1 MPKSTVHF
9 VYKSPRHSTFLGKV
23 FDKIGLNIPFI
34 PPIWRYGK
42 NIEWKIPKRHPASAS
57 FNILQALKKRGPVKF
72 YDLWE
77 KTSAIMKP
85 GDLFIGLPVQV
96 YDGRSWDHPSINCVT
111 RRTLEKNNLK
121 GTIILP
127 YCHDLRYNQST
138 TGLIER
144 HGKNLI
150 ILSGKYW
157 TDTWDQ
163 SPVKSYVKNLLR
175 VNMGIDSNEY
185 PVVKN
190 KFNPKGKRKYLY
202 IGQAA
207 WYKNTAQL
215 EKIAEKIP
223 NFEGG
228 YISTGEIK
236 GWKKIASWANLT
248 PDYMKKLAQE
258 YDIFVN
264 VSSADP
270 SPATILENMCF
281 GFAVACTP
289 ESSYDY
295 TSLTRLHVSDTDFN
309 VKQLLELQNLDDV
322 ELLKRAKTNRELAI
336 KNHNWEEITAKIVNF
351 IERVGT
357 EEGLFLVE

>member
-1 MPKSTVHF
+1 MSKPTVHF
-9 VYKSPRHSTFLGKV
+9 VYKSPRHSTSIGKV
-23 FDKIGLNIPFI
+23 FDKIGLSIPFF
-34 PPIWRYGK
+34 PPIWRNGN

-57 FNILQALKKRGPVKF
+57 FNILNAFKKKGDLKF

-77 KTSAIMKP
+77 KTTAFIKP
-85 GDLFIGLPVQV
+85 EDSFIGLPVQV
-96 YDGRSWDHPSINCVT
+96 YDGRSWDDPSINCVT
-111 RRTLEKNNLK
+111 RRTLEKYNLD

-127 YCHDLRYNQST
+127 YCHDARYNGST
-138 TGLIER
+138 GGLIER

-163 SPVKSYVKNLLR
+163 SPIRPYVKNLLR
-175 VNMGIDSNEY
+175 VNMGIDVDEY
-185 PVVKN
+185 PVIKK

-202 IGQAA
+202 IGQAS

-215 EKIAEKIP
+215 EKIAESIP

-236 GWKKIASWANLT
+236 GWKKIANWADLT
-248 PDYMKKLAQE
+248 PEYMAKIADE

-264 VSSADP
+264 TSSSDP

-295 TSLTRLHVSDTDFN
+295 PSLTRLHVSDTTFN
-309 VKQLLELQNLDDV
+309 VKQLQELQNMDDSEV
-322 ELLKRAKTNRELAI
+322 LARAKKNRELAI
-336 KNHNWEEITAKIVNF
+336 QNHNWNEITAKIVDF
-351 IERVGT
+351 VERVKT
-357 EEGLFLVE
+357 ERGLFLVE

>member
-1 MPKSTVHF
+1 MSKPAVHF
-9 VYKSPRHSTFLGKV
+9 VYKSPRHSTLLGKV
-23 FDKIGLNIPFI
+23 FDKIGLNIPALL
-34 PPIWRYGK
+34 PIWRYG
-42 NIEWKIPKRHPASAS
+42 NHIEWKIPKRHPASAS
-57 FNILQALKKRGPVKF
+57 FNILKALKKNGPLKF

-77 KTSAIMKP
+77 KKAASIKE
-85 GDLFIGLPVQV
+85 GDSFIGLPLQV
-96 YDGRSWDHPSINCVT
+96 YDGRSWDDPSINCVT
-111 RRTLEKNNLK
+111 RRTLEKYNLK

-127 YCHDLRYNQST
+127 YCHDIRYNQST

-144 HGKNLI
+144 HGQNLV

-163 SPVKSYVKNLLR
+163 SPIKNYVKNLLR
-175 VNMGIDSNEY
+175 VNMGIDPLEY
-185 PVVKN
+185 PVIKK

-207 WYKNTAQL
+207 WYKNTPQL
-215 EKIAEKIP
+215 EKIAAAIP
-223 NFEGG
+223 GFEGG

-236 GWKKIASWANLT
+236 GWQKIASWADLT
-248 PDYMKKLAQE
+248 PAYMEKLAEE

-295 TSLTRLHVSDTDFN
+295 PSLTRLHVNDTAFN
-309 VKQLLELQNLDDV
+309 VKRLLELQNMDEV
-322 ELLKRAKTNRELAI
+322 ELFRRAHVNREIAI
-336 KNHNWEEITAKIVNF
+336 KNHNWEEIAGKIVDF
-351 IERVGT
+351 IERVKT